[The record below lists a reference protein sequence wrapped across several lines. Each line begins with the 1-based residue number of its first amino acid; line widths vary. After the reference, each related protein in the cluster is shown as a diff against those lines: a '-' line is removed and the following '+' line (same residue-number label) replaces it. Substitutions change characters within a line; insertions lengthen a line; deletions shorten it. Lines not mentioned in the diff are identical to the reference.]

1 MHLDAGAVQ
10 RHCLDLDLHDLRL
23 LQLLESAIKYT
34 GLCPATHARVD
45 RVPIAEP
52 LGQTTPLASMF
63 GDVQDRVK
71 HLQIRQADV
80 AALLGQAVF
89 YLGKLSGRDLH
100 SLSVDEDQCPG
111 N

>member
-23 LQLLESAIKYT
+23 LQLLESAIKHT

-45 RVPIAEP
+45 RVPIAKS
-52 LGQTTPLASMF
+52 LGQTTPLASVF
-63 GDVQDRVK
+63 SNVQDR
-71 HLQIRQADV
+71 RQADV
-80 AALLGQAVF
+80 AALRGQTVF

-100 SLSVDEDQCPG
+100 SLSVDEDRCTG